1 MPAMVGEVVR
11 WGGALLGVALVVATA
26 ANLVNTLVVPR
37 GRATGLSQRVAVVV
51 AAGLHLLAGRARSY
65 TTKDRL
71 LAQAGPLAVLG
82 VLGAWLTLFALGYTL
97 VLWPLTDV
105 TFGQAFREIGSSLFT
120 LGFASQPTAAATA
133 VDFAAAATGLLA
145 VALQISYLPVL
156 YGAFSRREVLV
167 TMLQSR
173 AGSPAWGPEI
183 LARHQLVGIIDNL
196 RAFYGDW
203 EAWAAEVAESHA
215 NYPVL
220 LRFRSPHPLRSWVIA
235 LLAVLDSAALY
246 HALAGDAAPSETRLC
261 LRQGFTAL
269 RDIADVVGVPY
280 DPDPS
285 PDAPLRLSYDEFLVG
300 VARLEAVGFPME
312 RSPEDAWQHF
322 RGWRN
327 NYEALAYGLAE
338 LIAAPP
344 APWSGARRRLSGV
357 VIAPQRPI
365 DRRPGGDV
373 RTFDL
378 PPMPS
383 D

>member
-1 MPAMVGEVVR
+1 MA
-11 WGGALLGVALVVATA
+11 
-26 ANLVNTLVVPR
+26 
-37 GRATGLSQRVAVVV
+37 RAV
-51 AAGLHLLAGRARSY
+51 RARLHA
-65 TTKDRL
+65 D
-71 LAQAGPLAVLG
+71 PLA
-82 VLGAWLTLFALGYTL
+82 LTATTFPTAL
-97 VLWPLTDV
+97 
-105 TFGQAFREIGSSLFT
+105 REAGSSLFT
-120 LGFASQPTAAATA
+120 LGFASQPTTAATA
-133 VDFAAAATGLLA
+133 VDFAAAATGLLV
-145 VALQISYLPVL
+145 VALQVAYLPVL
-156 YGAFSRREVLV
+156 YSAFSRREVLV
-167 TMLQSR
+167 TTLQSR

-183 LARHQLVGIIDNL
+183 LARHQLVGIVDNL
-196 RAFYGDW
+196 PAFYADW

-220 LRFRSPHPLRSWVIA
+220 LRFRSPHPLRSWVFA

-246 HALAGDAAPSETRLC
+246 HAFAGDEAPSETRLC

-280 DPDPS
+280 EADPN

-300 VARLEAVGFPME
+300 VARLEGVGFPMTRNAE
-312 RSPEDAWQHF
+312 EAWRHF

-327 NYEALAYGLAE
+327 NYERLAYDVAE